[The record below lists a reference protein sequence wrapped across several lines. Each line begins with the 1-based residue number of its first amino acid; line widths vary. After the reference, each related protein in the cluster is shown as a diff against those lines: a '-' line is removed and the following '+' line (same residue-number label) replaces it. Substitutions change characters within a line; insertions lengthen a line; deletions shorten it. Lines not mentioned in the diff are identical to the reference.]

1 MDGPDASKIPAAH
14 CPVAQTAAAPVHSFP
29 QMGCDGNVLMIM
41 SHVGQL
47 MKIRQLPV
55 QVSSCDAGK
64 QLAERSLGDMALPA
78 ARLGSSPHK
87 KRKLEAA
94 LS

>member
-1 MDGPDASKIPAAH
+1 MH
-14 CPVAQTAAAPVHSFP
+14 NFP
-29 QMGCDGNVLMIM
+29 QMGCDSNVFIII
-41 SHVGQL
+41 SHVGQS
-47 MKIRQLPV
+47 MKICQLPV

-64 QLAERSLGDMALPA
+64 QLPKRSLGDMALPA
-78 ARLGSSPHK
+78 ARIGASPHK

>member
-1 MDGPDASKIPAAH
+1 M
-14 CPVAQTAAAPVHSFP
+14 HSFP
-29 QMGCDGNVLMIM
+29 QMGCDGDMLMIM

-64 QLAERSLGDMALPA
+64 QLAKRSLGDMALPA
-78 ARLGSSPHK
+78 ASIGSSPHK
-87 KRKLEAA
+87 RRKLEAA
-94 LS
+94 PS